1 MAVIGSVLP
10 TLVDLTKRLDPDGKI
25 ATIGEWLT
33 QSNPI
38 LDDIVWQEGNLP
50 TGERTT
56 VRTELPTVA
65 LRALNEGVPRSKSRT
80 AQIDDGAAMLEANS
94 QCDRKLAILHGD
106 IGNYRL
112 SESTAFL
119 EAMNQAM
126 AGLMIYG
133 NAVTNPK
140 AFTGVAPRF
149 NSLSGPYGQQII
161 DAGGTGTDNASIY
174 LVGWG
179 QQGVKGIYPKG
190 TKAGLFH
197 HDLSAHTGMGDDGF
211 PLGVEVL
218 DADGNP
224 YLGYKDH
231 YEWNAGLSVKDPG
244 YVVRI
249 ANIDKSLLA
258 YDGSTGA
265 VIQRLMV
272 LALERI
278 KSTETAGM
286 KFGWY
291 MPREIRAMLR
301 LQLLEKKNAFLSFE
315 EVAGRKVVAFENI
328 PVRRVDA
335 MKADE
340 ARVV

>member
-1 MAVIGSVLP
+1 MAVLGSVLP

-25 ATIGEWLT
+25 ADIAEWLT

-38 LDDIVWQEGNLP
+38 LDDVVWQEGNLP

-56 VRTELPTVA
+56 IRTELPSVA

-80 AQIDDGAAMLEANS
+80 AQVDDGAAMLEGNS
-94 QCDRKLAILHGD
+94 QCDRKLAILSGD
-106 IGNYRL
+106 VGNYRL
-112 SESTAFL
+112 TESTAFF
-119 EAMNQAM
+119 EAMNQAA

-133 NAVTNPK
+133 NAATNSK
-140 AFTGVAPRF
+140 AFTGLAPRF
-149 NSLSGPYGQQII
+149 NTLSGSFGSQVI
-161 DAGGTGTDNASIY
+161 DAGGTGTDNASIW

-179 QQGVKGIYPKG
+179 TQGVKGIYPKG
-190 TKAGLFH
+190 TKAGIFH
-197 HDLSAHTGMGDDGF
+197 HDLTAQMGMGDDGY
-211 PLGVEVL
+211 PLGMEIL

-224 YLGYKDH
+224 YIGYKDH
-231 YEWNAGLSVKDPG
+231 YEWNLGLSVKDPG

-249 ANIDKSLLA
+249 ANIDKSLLTDDA
-258 YDGSTGA
+258 SSGA
-265 VIQRLMV
+265 KIQFLMV
-272 LALERI
+272 DALERI

-291 MPREIRAMLR
+291 MPLHIRAMLR
-301 LQLLEKKNAFLSFE
+301 KQLLSAKNPYLSME

>member
-10 TLVDLTKRLDPDGKI
+10 TLADLTKRLDPDGKI
-25 ATIGEWLT
+25 AAIGEWLT

-56 VRTELPTVA
+56 IRTELPTVA

-80 AQIDDGAAMLEANS
+80 AQVDDGAAMLEGNS
-94 QCDRKLAILHGD
+94 QCDRKLAILSGD
-106 IGNYRL
+106 IGAYRL
-112 SESTAFL
+112 SESSAFL
-119 EAMNQAM
+119 EAMNQTM
-126 AGLMIYG
+126 AGLVVYG
-133 NAVTNPK
+133 NAATNPK
-140 AFTGVAPRF
+140 AFTGLAPRF
-149 NSLSGPYGQQII
+149 NSLSGPYGQQVI
-161 DAGGTGTDNASIY
+161 DAGGTGTDNSSIY

-179 QQGVKGIYPKG
+179 AQGVKGIYPKG
-190 TKAGLFH
+190 TKAGLLH
-197 HDLSAHTGMGDDGF
+197 HDLSAHTGMGDDGY

-224 YLGYKDH
+224 YIGYKDH

-249 ANIDKSLLA
+249 ANIDKSLLSI
-258 YDGSTGA
+258 DGSTGA

-272 LALERI
+272 TALETI

-291 MPREIRAMLR
+291 MPRQIRAMLR
-301 LQLLEKKNAFLSFE
+301 QQLLEKKNAFLSYE
-315 EVAGRKVVAFENI
+315 EVGGRKVTAFEQI
-328 PVRRVDA
+328 PVRRIDA